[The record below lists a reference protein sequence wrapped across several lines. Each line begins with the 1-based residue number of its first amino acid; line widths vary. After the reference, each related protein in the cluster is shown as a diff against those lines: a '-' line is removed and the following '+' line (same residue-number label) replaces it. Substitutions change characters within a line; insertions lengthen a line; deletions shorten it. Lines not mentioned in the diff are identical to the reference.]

1 MRWLLVALGLL
12 ACVPA
17 DGPMMR
23 PGSDC
28 LACHSAGGSA
38 TPWTV
43 AGTVYAA
50 GAAVAGANVRIT
62 DSAGSTFGLR
72 TNRAGN
78 FYTAESV
85 AFPLRVC
92 VERGGAADCMESVVS
107 QGSCNTCHG
116 PEGAAAPANHP
127 FPIEVTSKHAAIG
140 CTQCHADMADP
151 TNDATFQCASCHTA
165 RTPLL
170 ATNHTTHTSN
180 PSLVVSEYSEGSDA
194 CLRCHAD
201 AQGDVVLDGPIPD
214 DSASYAAGRVERGLQ
229 DFAAVG
235 LPAPGIFEFPHYAG
249 SAVDARTIAT
259 RFATAYHRGLY
270 FGGALA
276 QGPDDL
282 SHVAGQFFPYA
293 VHDVYGWKVLPENL
307 GNYEPLPQNNHPPR
321 LPVDLLRNANAARV
335 VRDGFAS
342 FYFHPYYPLSV
353 LKQIVGDVQ
362 AAGYTFVGPD
372 AP

>member
-116 PEGAAAPANHP
+116 PGGAAAPANHP

-151 TNDATFQCASCHTA
+151 TNVATFQCASCHTA

-201 AQGDVVLDGPIPD
+201 AQVYRTASHPSGFPGTPPHHGAQCTTCHDAYRADKPFGADFRASPDSWPIG
-214 DSASYAAGRVERGLQ
+214 SGHGCLHCHAAG
-229 DFAAVG
+229 
-235 LPAPGIFEFPHYAG
+235 PPG
-249 SAVDARTIAT
+249 
-259 RFATAYHRGLY
+259 
-270 FGGALA
+270 
-276 QGPDDL
+276 
-282 SHVAGQFFPYA
+282 
-293 VHDVYGWKVLPENL
+293 N
-307 GNYEPLPQNNHPPR
+307 
-321 LPVDLLRNANAARV
+321 
-335 VRDGFAS
+335 
-342 FYFHPYYPLSV
+342 
-353 LKQIVGDVQ
+353 
-362 AAGYTFVGPD
+362 
-372 AP
+372 